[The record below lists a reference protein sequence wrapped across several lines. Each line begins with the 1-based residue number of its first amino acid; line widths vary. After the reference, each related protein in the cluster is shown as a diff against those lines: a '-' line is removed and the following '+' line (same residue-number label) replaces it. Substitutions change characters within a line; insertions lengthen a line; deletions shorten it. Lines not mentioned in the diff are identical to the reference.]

1 MLDTKQ
7 MADNLISIASYL
19 PVTIRLTIGALLIAF
34 PVSFLFAAAELK
46 KIPVITPLVRLY
58 LSVIRGTP
66 VLLQM
71 FMIYALIPYWLNT
84 FFVSIGKEVNIYDID
99 PSWYAYI
106 AISLSATAF
115 LSEAIRSSILSV
127 DKGQKE
133 AGYMVGLSKWQVYK
147 EIILPQAMTVALPI
161 LGNVIVDV
169 IKSTSLAFTMS
180 VTEVMG
186 RAKIVGGMTT
196 RYLEM
201 YIDAFLVYVVFIFF
215 VELVIKWIEHTVT
228 RYKGAR

>member
-7 MADNLISIASYL
+7 MFDNFWTIASFL
-19 PVTIRLTIGALLIAF
+19 PITIKLTIGALLIAL
-34 PVSFLFAAAELK
+34 PVSFLFAAVELK
-46 KIPVITPLVRLY
+46 KVPVLTQIVRLY

-66 VLLQM
+66 MLLQM
-71 FMIYALIPYWLNT
+71 FVIYALVPYWLNGL
-84 FFVSIGKEVNIYDID
+84 FQSLGKEINVYDID
-99 PSWYAYI
+99 PIWYAYV

-115 LSEAIRSSILSV
+115 LTEAVRSSILSV

-133 AGYMVGLSKWQVYK
+133 AGYMVGLSKWQIYR
-147 EIILPQAMTVALPI
+147 EIIIPQALTVALPI

-186 RAKIVGGMTT
+186 RAKIIGGMTT
-196 RYLEM
+196 KYLEM
-201 YIDAFLVYVVFIFF
+201 YIDAFFVYVVFIFF
-215 VELVIKWIEHTVT
+215 VELIIKRIEKFVT
-228 RYKGAR
+228 RYKRAL